1 MIQKL
6 FRAFG
11 SRYHPKK
18 INKDEHIRLEGKN
31 KQQNISVNNIQN
43 LRPTRYNLWNNN
55 RQQYNGI
62 ADQHQ
67 FGQSQFPCY
76 ANRSLVQNPINK
88 VPQQRFI
95 APVVMAN
102 TANQINRPQQPS
114 RGQSNY
120 QAKIFNPNQSFFL
133 PKDQW
138 GMG

>member
-1 MIQKL
+1 M
-6 FRAFG
+6 RP
-11 SRYHPKK
+11 S
-18 INKDEHIRLEGKN
+18 
-31 KQQNISVNNIQN
+31 NI
-43 LRPTRYNLWNNN
+43 LL
-55 RQQYNGI
+55 
-62 ADQHQ
+62 
-67 FGQSQFPCY
+67 
-76 ANRSLVQNPINK
+76 K
-88 VPQQRFI
+88 QRFI